1 MERETPNFDLTRAL
15 AGVRVCDLSQG
26 IAGPHATML
35 LAQFGA
41 EVIKVEPP
49 EGDWG
54 RLLGTR
60 AGDHC
65 VHSWQYN
72 LGKKSLALDLKKPE
86 GKVALQRLAETCDV
100 FVESFRP
107 GVAARLGFSYED
119 VKALRPDVIYAS
131 VSGFGQSGPNSQRGT
146 VDSLMQGF
154 SGMMVM
160 NRTAQGVPHRQNMVA
175 VDVLTGV
182 YLHSLISTALHRRRL
197 DGTGGFLDVSL
208 MQAAAAFQSAKIAEF
223 HASGGEPKAFYG
235 PVGYLP
241 TRDGAI
247 SVSCRVS
254 AHFETLCTVVQR
266 PDLALDRRF
275 DTSQGR
281 VDYHDQL
288 MELLGQVTA
297 QWETARLLD
306 ALQTAGVL
314 AERVQSYG
322 QWLEDPH
329 VRHCKAFRWQDAGA
343 LGVLPLVELPGTEA
357 RGAEAVQAPDIDQD
371 GERILRGLG
380 FSDPEIAKIRL
391 TRSAVLLDGRALS
404 A

>member
-1 MERETPNFDLTRAL
+1 MEHETANVDLTRAL

-54 RLLGTR
+54 RLLGTQ

-72 LGKKSLALDLKKPE
+72 LGKKSLALDLKKTE
-86 GKVALQRLAETCDV
+86 GKAALQRLVQTCDV

-119 VKALRPDVIYAS
+119 VKAVRPDVIYAS

-160 NRTAQGVPHRQNMVA
+160 NSTAQGTPHRQNMVA

-182 YLHSLISTALHRRRL
+182 YLHSLLSTALHRRRI
-197 DGTGGFLDVSL
+197 DGIGGFLDVSL

-223 HASGGEPKAFYG
+223 HASGGEPQAFYG

-241 TRDGAI
+241 TKDGAI
-247 SVSCRVS
+247 SISCRIP
-254 AHFETLCTVVQR
+254 AHFETLCAVVER
-266 PDLALDRRF
+266 PQLALDARF
-275 DTSQGR
+275 DSLQGR
-281 VDYHDQL
+281 VNNHEQL
-288 MELLGQVTA
+288 MECLSQATEH
-297 QWETARLLD
+297 WETIRLLE
-306 ALQTAGVL
+306 ALQAAGVL

-329 VRHCKAFRWQDAGA
+329 VRHRKAFRWQDAGA
-343 LGVLPLVELPGTEA
+343 LGILPLVELPG
-357 RGAEAVQAPDIDQD
+357 AESRDAQVVQAPSVDQD
-371 GERILRGLG
+371 GEQILRSLG
-380 FSDPEIAKIRL
+380 FSDQEIAR
-391 TRSAVLLDGRALS
+391 TRPAPR
-404 A
+404 

>member
-1 MERETPNFDLTRAL
+1 MEHDTPNLDLTRAL
-15 AGVRVCDLSQG
+15 NGVRVCDLSQG

-54 RLLGTR
+54 RLLGSQ

-86 GKVALQRLAETCDV
+86 GKAALQRLVQTCDV
-100 FVESFRP
+100 FIESFRP
-107 GVAARLGFSYED
+107 GVAARLGFSYAD
-119 VKALRPDVIYAS
+119 VKAIRPDVIYAS

-160 NRTAQGVPHRQNMVA
+160 NRTAQGIPHRQNMVA
-175 VDVLTGV
+175 VDVLTGI
-182 YLHSLISTALHRRRL
+182 YLHSLLSTALHKRRL
-197 DGTGGFLDVSL
+197 DGRGGFLDVSL

-223 HASGGEPKAFYG
+223 HASGGEGRAFYG

-247 SVSCRVS
+247 SVSCRVPT
-254 AHFETLCTVVQR
+254 HFEKFCEV
-266 PDLALDRRF
+266 LDRRLLASDDRF
-275 DTSQGR
+275 DTPGGR
-281 VDYHDQL
+281 VDNHDQL
-288 MELLGQVTA
+288 MDALAEATSQRATAELLEAIQ
-297 QWETARLLD
+297 E
-306 ALQTAGVL
+306 AGVL

-329 VRHCKAFRWQDAGA
+329 VRHRKTFRWQDAGP
-343 LGVLPLVELPGTEA
+343 LGTLPLVELPGTELRA
-357 RGAEAVQAPDIDQD
+357 AGAVQAPAIGQD
-371 GERILRGLG
+371 SVGILQALGL
-380 FSDPEIAKIRL
+380 SDVEISRL
-391 TRSAVLLDGRALS
+391 QARRP
-404 A
+404 